1 MSTLLEQ
8 LKEKM
13 HKNFDDYR
21 ELVVSLDSET
31 VFELSREIAA
41 MQDVLFY
48 MDTHDWVDEHE
59 AAYLLDFTEPLKLVA
74 DAWEEHLDNG
84 DHSFRYV
91 LNAVLDNDENEEN
104 YITVALERELGEKHG
119 YDISARDALILEIVE
134 TMDKCLELQERLAN
148 WEGGYC
154 FEE

>member
-1 MSTLLEQ
+1 MNTLLDT
-8 LKEKM
+8 LREKM
-13 HKNFDDYR
+13 HKNFDDFR
-21 ELVVSLDSET
+21 ELMVSMDSET
-31 VFELSREIAA
+31 IFEFSREIAA

-48 MDTHDWVDEHE
+48 MDTHDWVDEYE

-74 DAWEEHLDNG
+74 DAWGEHLDNG

-119 YDISARDALILEIVE
+119 YDISARDAVLFEIVE
-134 TMDKCLELQERLAN
+134 LLHEYFDDGL
-148 WEGGYC
+148 EGGYC